1 MRAGQ
6 SIVPPVDLLKLTLV
20 DGTAWYFKPIE
31 GRSGM
36 QELWRFRRGEAP
48 FSAEWL
54 EVEGGAMVRV
64 SAIIRA
70 EVSRDGR

>member
-1 MRAGQ
+1 MGN
-6 SIVPPVDLLKLTLV
+6 VLKLTLA
-20 DGTAWYFKPIE
+20 DGSAHYFSPME
-31 GRSGM
+31 GRSGQ

-54 EVEGGAMVRV
+54 EVEGGAMIRL
-64 SAIIRA
+64 SAVVKA